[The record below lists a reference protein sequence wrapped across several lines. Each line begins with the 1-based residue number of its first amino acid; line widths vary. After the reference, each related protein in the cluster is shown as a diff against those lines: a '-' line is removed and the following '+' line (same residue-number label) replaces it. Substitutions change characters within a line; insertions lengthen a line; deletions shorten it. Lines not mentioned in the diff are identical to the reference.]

1 LGQTE
6 EDGAVVL
13 LPTGDEVDNGTLID
27 NDVDNQ
33 TPGFFAANITQAG
46 EVQGSGVTV
55 TSQGNLLADQDFIFD
70 YDFFVYA
77 AGQLVDLNAN
87 ITQPPTLVGPDLV
100 ESRGLFQ
107 GPNGIV
113 NYTFSSTFQNGVQ
126 RLETTVEFTSE
137 NPLGDIRVVSY
148 LDEDVFAPS
157 DDLLLVS
164 GTPGLPDFRL
174 VTIDD
179 ALRIG
184 FAQAGVYQD
193 GPGQENATFAG
204 WAADQFNDLLLALQN
219 GTQQFSVPGVID
231 TVDLRPFNDP
241 VLGDVFGLEDVT
253 TALAWDVNDD
263 ATSSTVTNYL
273 VLAESETSALNPFLQ
288 ISPGGWNGLTIREG
302 ASDRNVVAIR
312 EAESVGAVRFATND
326 NTGLSQFVG
335 ELAPDLDSGDENRRL
350 GFVIDG

>member
-1 LGQTE
+1 
-6 EDGAVVL
+6 
-13 LPTGDEVDNGTLID
+13 
-27 NDVDNQ
+27 
-33 TPGFFAANITQAG
+33 
-46 EVQGSGVTV
+46 
-55 TSQGNLLADQDFIFD
+55 
-70 YDFFVYA
+70 
-77 AGQLVDLNAN
+77 
-87 ITQPPTLVGPDLV
+87 
-100 ESRGLFQ
+100 
-107 GPNGIV
+107 
-113 NYTFSSTFQNGVQ
+113 
-126 RLETTVEFTSE
+126 
-137 NPLGDIRVVSY
+137 
-148 LDEDVFAPS
+148 
-157 DDLLLVS
+157 
-164 GTPGLPDFRL
+164 
-174 VTIDD
+174 
-179 ALRIG
+179 
-184 FAQAGVYQD
+184 
-193 GPGQENATFAG
+193 
-204 WAADQFNDLLLALQN
+204 

-350 GFVIDG
+350 GFVIDGVVSESSDSDVYSFIGEAGSEIWLDIDGTDNSFDSVVELINANGQTLALSDNSIAEEAGTLDIVTANGLDSDAARPMRRNLSPAPRGVITIGEALETAESGFVQLAVDGQSGSAVIPVEDFLADPAGQLQAGLRAVFAGAVGDDVTAQLQRRSGRQLDDAGNLIATGDDYVLNVRFNQDRFRGIAIPQVRIDLSAVVFPATLATPP